1 MQKSS
6 YPEVLKEGTK
16 VHNENSLW
24 FFVSS
29 LCSLCRGFLRL
40 FIAIE
45 YFRLMPAKMKNL
57 ILRSVCLLL
66 FLSCSRREE
75 TTQLASLDQYFSDYF
90 KENEPGGAVLIMKGD
105 SILFSKG
112 YGIADLKTKEP
123 ITTNTLFNLGSISK
137 TFVSN
142 AILILQEQGK
152 LSVEDSI
159 IKYFPDFKNKDIARK
174 VKIKHLLSHT
184 SGLPDIRNVSKDT
197 VFYLTAKDAENWYP
211 ITQCDS
217 LEFEPG
223 SKYNYSNPAFNGLAL
238 IVEQVSGMK
247 WQKFVEE
254 NIFKLS
260 GMSASIITDGPY
272 PETGVSHAYVLNGG
286 QWTEDDYGEEPTFP
300 AAGNGGVWSSVEEL
314 AKYEKAIWEKKF
326 LKEETIT
333 ESRIAKRFSNWNA
346 SHDPFI
352 GWSWFVTKENGF
364 DLVGHPGSQGGF
376 LTNYVSIPDQQF
388 FFVILCNTTREDY
401 EMKKT
406 TAFVLNELKSRQII
420 K

>member
-1 MQKSS
+1 MSS
-6 YPEVLKEGTK
+6 CVLFSAPS
-16 VHNENSLW
+16 NRLSIFAANMRNSI
-24 FFVSS
+24 VVS
-29 LCSLCRGFLRL
+29 LC
-40 FIAIE
+40 
-45 YFRLMPAKMKNL
+45 
-57 ILRSVCLLL
+57 L
-66 FLSCSRREE
+66 FLVLSCNRKAE
-75 TTQLASLDQYFSDYF
+75 TIQLISIDQYFSNYF

-105 SILFSKG
+105 SVLYAKG
-112 YGIADLKTKEP
+112 FGVADIQTKDK
-123 ITTNTLFNLGSISK
+123 ITTKTLFNLGSISK

-142 AILILQEQGK
+142 SILILQEQGK

-174 VKIKHLLSHT
+174 VKIKHLLTHT

-197 VFYLTAKDAENWYP
+197 AFYLTAKDAENWYP
-211 ITQCDS
+211 VTQCDS

-254 NIFKLS
+254 NIFKPS
-260 GMSASIITDGPY
+260 GMLTSRITDGAY

-314 AKYEKAIWEKKF
+314 ANYEKAIWQKKF
-326 LKEETIT
+326 LKEAAIND
-333 ESRIAKRFSNWNA
+333 SRTAKRFNNWNA
-346 SHDPFI
+346 TQDPFI
-352 GWSWFVTKENGF
+352 GWSWFVMNVNGF
-364 DLVGHPGSQGGF
+364 ELVGHPGSQGGF
-376 LTNYVSIPDQQF
+376 LTRYVSMPDQQF
-388 FFVILCNTTREDY
+388 FFVILCNTPREFY
-401 EMKKT
+401 EMTST
-406 TAFVLNELKSRQII
+406 TTWVLDELRSKQII